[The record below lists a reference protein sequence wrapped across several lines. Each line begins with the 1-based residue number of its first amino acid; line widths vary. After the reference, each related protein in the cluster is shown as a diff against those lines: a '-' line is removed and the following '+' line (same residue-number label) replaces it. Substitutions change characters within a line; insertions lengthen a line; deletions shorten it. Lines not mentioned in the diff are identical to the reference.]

1 MGFRTMGLLLAGLLF
16 CMQLCGCAAEQ
27 PLTLDGQL
35 ELGTRYLSELDYE
48 NAVIAFT
55 AAIEID
61 PRNAQAYAG
70 LYAAYIVQGNPQKAD
85 ETWAAML
92 EAGVSADEALL
103 WIESIA
109 NRITEGGGNGE
120 AVKQAAQEK
129 NGGREMNGD
138 TPAYAATQ
146 DKKIEITITPTDIT
160 ADSVFNSDGYGSL
173 SITGEMGEFD
183 YDVPPQ
189 TALIN
194 SSGEFV
200 FPYLST
206 EGRYY
211 YNDGVVTLCSR
222 YNNSGIY
229 SDEIDSIEMGYYNID
244 GTMLLSADRW
254 ANRDDLLT
262 RHLDKHPAA
271 EGWTVTLHDRI
282 CIELHPFGDG
292 VAFVRCLGTFSGS
305 NEWSGSGSAFAEDEC
320 YLVDKQ
326 GNILLTIPEEF
337 SRSIA
342 GLPGLF
348 SGMGGLWYSSEGLI
362 KIGCVYRLGD
372 HISDTTNSNCYFMD
386 GQWVTLDDYSWY
398 GAKFVYGFMDH
409 SGNMVIPQMYSSAGD
424 FSEGLAA
431 VCNADGIAGY
441 IDKSGNTV
449 VPFEYNSAY
458 PFTDGLAA
466 VSKDGKTGYI
476 NVQNEIVIPFDYDN
490 GFTAGGGVC
499 PVAKDGYYGLID
511 YNGNEVLPCEYD
523 DISTCAEGVVYAI
536 KDRQVYI
543 ITVNQQRV

>member
-1 MGFRTMGLLLAGLLF
+1 MKKMGFRTMGLLLAGLLF

-229 SDEIDSIEMGYYNID
+229 LSEINSVEMGYYNID

-254 ANRDDLLT
+254 ADSDDLI
-262 RHLDKHPAA
+262 RRYAEKMAYGNDVNIHLYDISA
-271 EGWTVTLHDRI
+271 
-282 CIELHPFGDG
+282 ELHQFGDG
-292 VAFVRCLGTFSGS
+292 VAFVRCCGELSWS
-305 NEWSGSGSAFAEDEC
+305 NGWSGSGSAFEANEC

-342 GLPGLF
+342 GLPGYF
-348 SGMGGLWYSSEGLI
+348 AGIGGLGRSSEGLI
-362 KIGCVYRLGD
+362 QVGCLYRLGD
-372 HISDTTNSNCYFMD
+372 HISDTANYDCYFID
-386 GQWVTLDDYSWY
+386 GQWVKLDEYSWH
-398 GAKFVYGFMDH
+398 GAEFVYGFMDH
-409 SGNMVIPQMYSSAGD
+409 SGNIVIPQIYSATSD
-424 FSEGLAA
+424 FNEGLAA
-431 VCNADGIAGY
+431 VRDTNGLWGY
-441 IDKSGNTV
+441 IDKAGNTV
-449 VPFEYNSAY
+449 IPFEYTGAGS
-458 PFTDGLAA
+458 FVDGLAA
-466 VSKDGKTGYI
+466 VSGDGKTGYI
-476 NVQNEIVIPFDYDN
+476 NAQNETVIPFEYED
-490 GFTAGGGVC
+490 GFGASDGVC
-499 PVAKDGYYGLID
+499 TVAKNGKYGLVD
-511 YNGNEVLPCEYD
+511 YNNNEVLPFEYD

-543 ITVNQQRV
+543 ITVNQQ